1 MTFLYYQ
8 KTVQSKYAAK
18 RAFLHNFFAHKTL
31 AQVCEIY
38 FLCFEIH
45 KQCFKTQQKTH
56 ILKQIHNI
64 KEKVCEVYLKVF
76 TRERK

>member
-1 MTFLYYQ
+1 MAKFFYITFVLGNLE
-8 KTVQSKYAAK
+8 K
-18 RAFLHNFFAHKTL
+18 
-31 AQVCEIY
+31 VCEIY

>member
-1 MTFLYYQ
+1 M
-8 KTVQSKYAAK
+8 
-18 RAFLHNFFAHKTL
+18 
-31 AQVCEIY
+31 
-38 FLCFEIH
+38 CFEIH